1 MEKGSQNRF
10 GADGFNQRGIE
21 LADRGWLEEAVKEFN
36 RAIELDHRSPFP
48 RINRASVYLEQGRLL
63 DALSDLIEAVRLA
76 PDEPATH
83 YHLGVFLSRYGSN
96 LAVSELHAS
105 LNLDP
110 EQVDALLQL
119 GATYADRGEG
129 GEAEESLRA
138 ALEVDGSDPAVNREL
153 GVILMERGK
162 IHDAIRHLRVACE
175 EFPTDMEIQV
185 DLGMAYIQAG
195 FYEKAEATLNRVL
208 SRDPENLHANY
219 NLAAIYTEWA
229 QTDQALSHLGRAC
242 AVGPARVRDWLSDDR
257 MFDKLRADPRFA
269 QLIQVGQPGD
279 TG

>member
-48 RINRASVYLEQGRLL
+48 RINRASVYLEQGRLE
-63 DALSDLIEAVRLA
+63 DALSDLLEAVRLA

-105 LNLDP
+105 LSLDP

-119 GATYADRGEG
+119 GATYADRGESR
-129 GEAEESLRA
+129 EAEESLQA
-138 ALEVDGSDPAVNREL
+138 ALEVDRNDPVVNREL
-153 GVILMERGK
+153 GVLLMERGK
-162 IHDAIRHLRVACE
+162 IHDAIRHLRAAYDQYPQDLEVL
-175 EFPTDMEIQV
+175 V

-195 FYEKAEATLNRVL
+195 FHEESVGILSKVL
-208 SRDPENLHANY
+208 ARDPENLHAHY
-219 NLAAIYTEWA
+219 NLAAIYTDRGK
-229 QTDQALSHLGRAC
+229 TDQALDHLRRARTI
-242 AVGPARVRDWLSDDR
+242 GPSRVRDWLSDDR
-257 MFDKLRADPRFA
+257 MFDKLRSDPRFTELL
-269 QLIQVGQPGD
+269 QTDQPG
-279 TG
+279 T

>member
-63 DALSDLIEAVRLA
+63 EALSDLLEAVRLA
-76 PDEPATH
+76 PDEAATR

-119 GATYADRGEG
+119 GSTYADRGESR
-129 GEAEESLRA
+129 EAEDSLRA
-138 ALEVDGSDPAVNREL
+138 ALEVDSSDPAVNREL
-153 GVILMERGK
+153 GVLLMERGN

-175 EFPTDMEIQV
+175 QYPQDLEIQI
-185 DLGMAYIQAG
+185 DMGMAYIQAG
-195 FYEKAEATLNRVL
+195 FYDESEDILTKVL
-208 SRDPENLHANY
+208 SRDPENLHAHY
-219 NLAAIYTEWA
+219 NLAAICTDRGRS
-229 QTDQALSHLGRAC
+229 DQAFEHLHRAFII
-242 AVGPARVRDWLSDDR
+242 GPSRVRDWLSDDR
-257 MFDKLRADPRFA
+257 MFDKLRSDPRFA
-269 QLIQVGQPGD
+269 EIFQVDQPRD

>member
-36 RAIELDHRSPFP
+36 RAIELDQRSPFP

-63 DALSDLIEAVRLA
+63 DALSDLLEAVRLA

-83 YHLGVFLSRYGSN
+83 YHLGVFLSRYGTN

-119 GATYADRGEG
+119 GATYADRGESS
-129 GEAEESLRA
+129 EAEESLRA
-138 ALEVDGSDPAVNREL
+138 ALEVDSSDPAVNREL

-175 EFPTDMEIQV
+175 EYPTDMEIQV

-195 FYEKAEATLNRVL
+195 FYEKAAATLTKVL

-257 MFDKLRADPRFA
+257 MFDKLRADPRFTKLLQA
-269 QLIQVGQPGD
+269 GQPGE

>member
-36 RAIELDHRSPFP
+36 RAIELDHHSPFP

-63 DALSDLIEAVRLA
+63 DALSDLLEAVRLA
-76 PDEPATH
+76 PEEPATH

-105 LNLDP
+105 LALDP

-119 GATYADRGEG
+119 GATYADRGESR
-129 GEAEESLRA
+129 EAEESLRA
-138 ALEVDGSDPAVNREL
+138 ALEVDQSDPAANREL
-153 GVILMERGK
+153 GVLLMERGK

-175 EFPTDMEIQV
+175 QYPKDTEVQV

-195 FYEKAEATLNRVL
+195 FYEEAENTLTKVL
-208 SRDPENLHANY
+208 SHDPENLHAHY
-219 NLAAIYTEWA
+219 NLAAIYTDRGKN
-229 QTDQALSHLGRAC
+229 DQAFSHLRRAYT
-242 AVGPARVRDWLSDDR
+242 VGPSRVHDWLSDDR
-257 MFDKLRADPRFA
+257 MFDKLRSDPRFVE
-269 QLIQVGQPGD
+269 LIRADCSGD
-279 TG
+279 SG